1 MITINDSFRLEGF
14 GLKAIMDYSDPS
26 TVGFSEITQKI
37 PGRPGVRFIK
47 EEVDMRHISIP
58 FKLINA
64 NHIDI
69 NEKLDRLADLLYDGD
84 GHRKEVKIKL
94 DHWQGK
100 YVMGYVASPLISDR
114 RLFLS
119 NLTLD
124 FVCYDPNKYA
134 EIEAEEILWGS
145 EVIDFTSSYKLGHEG
160 STGQVQLTGNQTLD
174 IFLDGLS
181 IYPVI
186 EISGSA
192 TNLKLTANGQ
202 TIELPNFT
210 NANWRIERF
219 NAWRNAQEVFVE
231 AHKFKLNK
239 GANKV
244 SVTGSNMNI
253 NLNIRVR
260 DRYK

>member
-1 MITINDSFRLEGF
+1 MITIDDNYRLEDF
-14 GLKAIMDYSDPS
+14 GLRAVMDYTDPS
-26 TVGFSEITQKI
+26 TIGFSEVVQKI

-47 EEVDMRHISIP
+47 EEIDVRQLSVP
-58 FKLINA
+58 FKLTNR
-64 NHIDI
+64 NHVDI
-69 NEKLDRLADLLYDGD
+69 NEKLDRLADLLYDED

-100 YVMGYVASPLISDR
+100 YVMGYVASPIISDR

-145 EVIDFTSSYKLGHEG
+145 EIIDFTSSYLLGHEG
-160 STGQVQLTGNQTLD
+160 STGQIQVTSNQTLD

-186 EISGSA
+186 EITGTA
-192 TNLKLTANGQ
+192 NNLKLTTNGQ
-202 TIELPNFT
+202 SVELPNFSNT
-210 NANWRIERF
+210 TWQIERF
-219 NAWRNAQEVFVE
+219 NAWRNGQEVFVD
-231 AHKFKLNK
+231 AHKFKLSK

-244 SVTGSNMNI
+244 TVTGSNMNF